1 MDNGFGDG
9 VTGLVFDENR
19 GIMQPTAGAGRLRG
33 ELTAA
38 LLAKGSIT
46 DPRIEAAFRAVP
58 RHLFAPPGT
67 ALEAAYADDV
77 IRTKFDL
84 SGTCLSSVSAPWLQ
98 AVMIRQAG
106 IRPGMRILE
115 VGSGGYNAALLAEV
129 TGSGGHVVTIDI
141 DPGITAHAASAL
153 DTAGYADRVTVI
165 TGDAEHPVTGHG
177 PFDAILVTA
186 GAWDIAPAWIHQLDS
201 HGTLVVPLRMN
212 GNTRSIAFQVD
223 GSHLA
228 SRSAEVCGFVPM
240 QGTGARLAQ
249 LITLQPPGGGQVLLQ
264 FEDAAPAHA
273 ILDDGIA
280 NASPLI
286 TWSGVTVAN
295 ATPFDDLYLWLGG
308 QAPGFCKTTTAPDS
322 RLPGDPER
330 PGRRYPVAILHDG
343 SLACL
348 VTRRLP
354 DGDHEYGAHA
364 YGPHAEEAAAE
375 LIGHVRSW
383 DRHRRNLAADAF
395 AYYPAGM
402 TALSAGDRTVS
413 AFRRRHGTLT
423 VTWPRA
429 QRPQEPPD
437 KAGRF
442 EEAG

>member
-1 MDNGFGDG
+1 MNSGM
-9 VTGLVFDENR
+9 TE
-19 GIMQPTAGAGRLRG
+19 TAVDSADAGRLRD
-33 ELTAA
+33 ELTDA

-84 SGTCLSSVSAPWLQ
+84 SGTCISSVSAPSLQ

-106 IRPGMRILE
+106 IQPGMRILE

-129 TGSGGHVVTIDI
+129 AGPGGHAVTIDI
-141 DPGITAHAASAL
+141 DPDITARAATAL
-153 DTAGYADRVTVI
+153 DTAGYADRVAVI
-165 TGDAEHPVTGHG
+165 TTDAEHPIPGHG
-177 PFDAILVTA
+177 PFDAIIVTV

-212 GNTRSIAFQVD
+212 GNTRSLAFHVN
-223 GSHLA
+223 GGHLA
-228 SRSAEVCGFVPM
+228 STSAEVCGFVPM
-240 QGTGARLAQ
+240 QGAGARLAQ
-249 LITLQPPGGGQVLLQ
+249 LITLHPPGGGQVLLQ
-264 FEDAAPAHA
+264 FEDAEAVPAV
-273 ILDDGIA
+273 LDDSIA
-280 NASPLI
+280 NASPMI

-308 QAPGFCKTTTAPDS
+308 QAPGFCKIATGPDS

-330 PGRRYPVAILHDG
+330 PDGRRYPVAILHDG

-354 DGDHEYGAHA
+354 SGDHEYGAHA
-364 YGPHAEEAAAE
+364 YGLRAAAAGAE

-383 DRHRRNLAADAF
+383 DRHGRHLPADAF
-395 AYYPAGM
+395 SYYPGDS
-402 TALSAGDRTVS
+402 TDPPPRDRTVS
-413 AFRRRHGTLT
+413 TFRRRHGTLT
-423 VTWPRA
+423 ITWPPA
-429 QRPQEPPD
+429 LAGPVPD
-437 KAGRF
+437 DR
-442 EEAG
+442 